1 VNQKPTYVSKPIVMS
16 WEKLIALFH
25 EFKDYFA
32 WDYDDKSGLSR
43 DLVEHRLSVQ
53 EGNKTIKQAPQR
65 FAHDIDLKIKEEIER
80 LLNANFICTI
90 MYIHWISKIVIV
102 IKKSGKMC
110 VY

>member
-1 VNQKPTYVSKPIVMS
+1 MS